1 MTAVKW
7 ILSIKGGQLW
17 ENSESS
23 IYIIDPF
30 CKVNFAHLHHVLL
43 IDRVMDTRKR
53 SSLGS
58 ESSDD
63 DGSDSEYVS
72 SDGDDS
78 YSENHDWDADDLRFL
93 PSDDENQRSMLR
105 QYKCEKKTKTN
116 FQEAKNESTS

>member
-43 IDRVMDTRKR
+43 IDRVMDTYKR

-58 ESSDD
+58 E
-63 DGSDSEYVS
+63 
-72 SDGDDS
+72 
-78 YSENHDWDADDLRFL
+78 NHGWVTDDLRFL

-105 QYKCEKKTKTN
+105 QYLCEKKN
-116 FQEAKNESTS
+116 